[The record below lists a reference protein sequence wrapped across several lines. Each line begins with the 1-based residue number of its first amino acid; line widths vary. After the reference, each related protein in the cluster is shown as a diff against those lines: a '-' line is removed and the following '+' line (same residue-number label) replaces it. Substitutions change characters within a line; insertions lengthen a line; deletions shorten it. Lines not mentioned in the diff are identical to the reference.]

1 MNTCNHNG
9 GTAQREWLQDE
20 HRSLP
25 EDAFRRLRRDRF
37 AMFGLIVIGLLIL
50 ATLAAPLVAP
60 HDPVEMHVDDS
71 LQGPSTRYVLGTDE
85 MGRDLLSRIIF
96 GCRTSLSVGIISVGL
111 ALIVGTVLGLV
122 SGYYLGAVDM
132 IISRIMEIL
141 YAFPPILLALVIIAL
156 LGTGIDKAMIAI
168 GVVLTP
174 AFGRV
179 CRGAVL
185 AERTRVYVD
194 AARVS
199 GASDLRILWKHIMPN
214 ILAPVIVNVTLC
226 MSYAIL
232 TEAALSYMGLG
243 TQPPTPS
250 WGVMLNKGRTLMPLT
265 PWVSIWPGLAIMAV
279 VFAFNV
285 LGDGLRDA
293 LDPRLIGKR

>member
-1 MNTCNHNG
+1 LKTRNRNG
-9 GTAQREWLQDE
+9 EAVQQEWFGDE
-20 HRSLP
+20 HRSLAQ
-25 EDAFRRLRRDRF
+25 DAFRRLRRNRL
-37 AMFGLIVIGLLIL
+37 AMFGLIVVGLLMLI
-50 ATLAAPLVAP
+50 TLAAPLVAP
-60 HDPVEMHVDDS
+60 HDPVAMEPEDA
-71 LQGPSTRYVLGTDE
+71 LQGPSITYLLGTDE
-85 MGRDLLSRIIF
+85 LGRDLLSRIIF

-111 ALIVGTVLGLV
+111 ALAVGTILGLV
-122 SGYYLGAVDM
+122 SGYYLGAADM

-156 LGTGIDKAMIAI
+156 LGTGIDKAMIAVGI
-168 GVVLTP
+168 VLTP

-199 GASDLRILWKHIMPN
+199 GASDLRILWRHIMPN
-214 ILAPVIVNVTLC
+214 IVSPIIVNVTLC